1 MGVNLLPF
9 DSQLTPTRPT
19 RSATVLD
26 LPLVG
31 PFQGEVFCYGRRAI
45 KSISTRAPLASPVTP
60 MQVRAGRLLGGKY
73 EA

>member
-1 MGVNLLPF
+1 MLLA
-9 DSQLTPTRPT
+9 
-19 RSATVLD
+19 RSSSRCWRATI
-26 LPLVG
+26 G
-31 PFQGEVFCYGRRAI
+31 SFCSGLRNGSMPRRLARCEDQPGRRAM